1 MAQRDYVARSQ
12 KKRQPT
18 KKRKPAQSVAWFK
31 VVLAILVVASFVAG
45 LWYLKD
51 AGSSSSENAAYADSE
66 ADAQQN
72 GAASNVVESDDDSGT
87 DAENSDVP
95 SFEKEKDP
103 LPMLAEEEWEFI
115 EGLPSYSVEV
125 DVAELPSS
133 DRRYL
138 MQCGSFR
145 KQSQAEELKA
155 KIAFQGLESQVLES
169 KGSKGIWFR
178 VVLGP
183 YETKRDAERAR
194 HALRSAKVNRC
205 QIWNWD

>member
-12 KKRQPT
+12 KKKQPQKN
-18 KKRKPAQSVAWFK
+18 KKHAPQSVAWIK
-31 VVLAILVVASFVAG
+31 VVLAILVVSVFVAG

-51 AGSSSSENAAYADSE
+51 AGGNDVSGPL
-66 ADAQQN
+66 QN
-72 GAASNVVESDDDSGT
+72 DEVF
-87 DAENSDVP
+87 AEREGVP
-95 SFEKEKDP
+95 ATLNEDEKDP
-103 LPMLAEEEWEFI
+103 LPVLGEEDWEFI

-125 DVAELPSS
+125 EVDELPNS

-155 KIAFQGLESQVLES
+155 TIAFQGLESQVLES

-183 YETKRDAERAR
+183 YETKRDAERDR
-194 HALRSAKVNRC
+194 HSLRSARVNRC

>member
-1 MAQRDYVARSQ
+1 MAQKDYVARSQ
-12 KKRQPT
+12 KKKQPLR
-18 KKRKPAQSVAWFK
+18 KKKPAPQAVAWVK
-31 VVLAILVVASFVAG
+31 VVFAILVVSAFVAG

-51 AGSSSSENAAYADSE
+51 VTGGDASGSSETAQAPVDST
-66 ADAQQN
+66 
-72 GAASNVVESDDDSGT
+72 NVPVQSI
-87 DAENSDVP
+87 NV
-95 SFEKEKDP
+95 EKDP
-103 LPMLAEEEWEFI
+103 LPVLEEEDWEFI

-125 DVAELPSS
+125 EVDELPNS

-155 KIAFQGLESQVLES
+155 TIAFQGLESQVLES

-183 YETKRDAERAR
+183 YDTKRDAERDR
-194 HALRSAKVNRC
+194 HALRSARINRC

>member
-1 MAQRDYVARSQ
+1 MAQKDYVARSQ
-12 KKRQPT
+12 KKKQPLR
-18 KKRKPAQSVAWFK
+18 KKKPAPQAVAWVK
-31 VVLAILVVASFVAG
+31 VVFAILVVSTFVAG

-51 AGSSSSENAAYADSE
+51 VTGGDASGSSETTQAPVDSTNVPVQSINA
-66 ADAQQN
+66 
-72 GAASNVVESDDDSGT
+72 
-87 DAENSDVP
+87 
-95 SFEKEKDP
+95 EKDP
-103 LPMLAEEEWEFI
+103 LPVLEEEDWEFI

-125 DVAELPSS
+125 EVDELPNS

-155 KIAFQGLESQVLES
+155 TIAFQGLESQVLES

-183 YETKRDAERAR
+183 YETKRDAERDR
-194 HALRSAKVNRC
+194 HALRSARINRC

>member
-1 MAQRDYVARSQ
+1 MAQKDYVARSQ
-12 KKRQPT
+12 KKKQPP
-18 KKRKPAQSVAWFK
+18 RKNKQAPHVMAWVKVA
-31 VVLAILVVASFVAG
+31 LAILVVCAFVAG

-51 AGSSSSENAAYADSE
+51 ATGDDASESSENEQVIIES
-66 ADAQQN
+66 
-72 GAASNVVESDDDSGT
+72 SNVPVKSIND
-87 DAENSDVP
+87 
-95 SFEKEKDP
+95 EKDP
-103 LPMLAEEEWEFI
+103 LPVLGEEDWEFI

-125 DVAELPSS
+125 EVDELPNS

-155 KIAFQGLESQVLES
+155 TIAFQGLESQVLES
-169 KGSKGIWFR
+169 EGSKGIWFR

-183 YETKRDAERAR
+183 YESKRDAERDR
-194 HALRSAKVNRC
+194 HSLRSARVNRC

>member
-1 MAQRDYVARSQ
+1 MAQKDYVARSQ
-12 KKRQPT
+12 KKKQPPR
-18 KKRKPAQSVAWFK
+18 KKKQAPQAVAWVK
-31 VVLAILVVASFVAG
+31 VVLAILVVSVFVAG

-51 AGSSSSENAAYADSE
+51 ATGDDASKSSESAQAPVDSANAPAKSIND
-66 ADAQQN
+66 
-72 GAASNVVESDDDSGT
+72 
-87 DAENSDVP
+87 
-95 SFEKEKDP
+95 EKDP
-103 LPMLAEEEWEFI
+103 LPVLKEEDWEFI

-125 DVAELPSS
+125 EVDELPNS

-155 KIAFQGLESQVLES
+155 TIAFQGLESQVLES
-169 KGSKGIWFR
+169 EGSKGIWFR

-183 YETKRDAERAR
+183 YETKRDAERDR
-194 HALRSAKVNRC
+194 HALRSARINRC

>member
-12 KKRQPT
+12 KKKQPQN
-18 KKRKPAQSVAWFK
+18 KKKQAPQSVALIK
-31 VVLAILVVASFVAG
+31 VVLAILVVSIFVAG

-51 AGSSSSENAAYADSE
+51 AGDN
-66 ADAQQN
+66 DASLRLLN
-72 GAASNVVESDDDSGT
+72 NDVVAEPESAHVTSIED
-87 DAENSDVP
+87 
-95 SFEKEKDP
+95 EKDP
-103 LPMLAEEEWEFI
+103 LPVLGEEDWEFI

-125 DVAELPSS
+125 EVDELPNS

-145 KQSQAEELKA
+145 KQLQAEELKA
-155 KIAFQGLESQVLES
+155 TIAFQGLESQVLES

-183 YETKRDAERAR
+183 YETKRDAERDR
-194 HALRSAKVNRC
+194 HSLRSARVNRC

>member
-12 KKRQPT
+12 KKKQPQN
-18 KKRKPAQSVAWFK
+18 KKKQAAQSVAWIK
-31 VVLAILVVASFVAG
+31 VVLAILVVSIFVAG

-51 AGSSSSENAAYADSE
+51 AGDS
-66 ADAQQN
+66 DASLRLQN
-72 GAASNVVESDDDSGT
+72 NDVVAETES
-87 DAENSDVP
+87 VP
-95 SFEKEKDP
+95 ATSIEDEKDP
-103 LPMLAEEEWEFI
+103 LPVLGEEDWEFI

-125 DVAELPSS
+125 EVDELPNS

-145 KQSQAEELKA
+145 KQLQAEELKA
-155 KIAFQGLESQVLES
+155 TIAFQGLESQVLES

-183 YETKRDAERAR
+183 YETKRDAERDR
-194 HALRSAKVNRC
+194 HSLRSARVNRC

>member
-18 KKRKPAQSVAWFK
+18 KKRKPVQSVAWVK
-31 VVLAILVVASFVAG
+31 VVLAILVVASFVTG

-51 AGSSSSENAAYADSE
+51 AGSE
-66 ADAQQN
+66 AGAQQN
-72 GAASNVVESDDDSGT
+72 GAASNVVESEGDSGT
-87 DAENSDVP
+87 DVENSAV
-95 SFEKEKDP
+95 SSLENEKDP

>member
-18 KKRKPAQSVAWFK
+18 KKRKPVQSVAWFK
-31 VVLAILVVASFVAG
+31 VVLAILVVASFVTG

-51 AGSSSSENAAYADSE
+51 AGSE
-66 ADAQQN
+66 AGAQQN
-72 GAASNVVESDDDSGT
+72 GAASNVVESEGDSGT
-87 DAENSDVP
+87 DVENSAV
-95 SFEKEKDP
+95 SSLENEKDP
-103 LPMLAEEEWEFI
+103 LPMLAEEEW
-115 EGLPSYSVEV
+115 
-125 DVAELPSS
+125 ELPSS

>member
-12 KKRQPT
+12 KKKQPQ
-18 KKRKPAQSVAWFK
+18 KKKKQAPQSVAWIK
-31 VVLAILVVASFVAG
+31 VVLAILVVSVFVAG

-51 AGSSSSENAAYADSE
+51 AGGNDVSEPL
-66 ADAQQN
+66 QN
-72 GAASNVVESDDDSGT
+72 DEVF
-87 DAENSDVP
+87 AEREGVP
-95 SFEKEKDP
+95 ATTSIEDEKDP
-103 LPMLAEEEWEFI
+103 LPVLGEEDWEFI

-125 DVAELPSS
+125 EVDELPNS

-145 KQSQAEELKA
+145 KQLQAEELKA
-155 KIAFQGLESQVLES
+155 TIAFQGLESQVLES

-183 YETKRDAERAR
+183 YETKRDAERDR
-194 HALRSAKVNRC
+194 HSLRSARVNRC

>member
-12 KKRQPT
+12 KKKQAP
-18 KKRKPAQSVAWFK
+18 KKRKRSAQSVAWFK
-31 VVLAILVVASFVAG
+31 VALAILVVSGFVAV

-51 AGSSSSENAAYADSE
+51 AGDND
-66 ADAQQN
+66 
-72 GAASNVVESDDDSGT
+72 ASNTLQNEKDDTASKTVTNNKSITSNVSARSVED
-87 DAENSDVP
+87 ER
-95 SFEKEKDP
+95 DP
-103 LPMLAEEEWEFI
+103 LPVLKEEQWEFI
-115 EGLPSYSVEV
+115 EGLPAYSVEV
-125 DVAELPSS
+125 EVDELPNS

-145 KQSQAEELKA
+145 KQSQAQELKA
-155 KIAFQGLESQVLES
+155 TIAFQGLESQVLES

-183 YETKRDAERAR
+183 YETKRDAERDR
-194 HALRSAKVNRC
+194 HSLRSARVNRC

>member
-12 KKRQPT
+12 KKKQPIK
-18 KKRKPAQSVAWFK
+18 KKRPVQSVAWFK
-31 VVLAILVVASFVAG
+31 VGLAILVVASFVAG

-51 AGSSSSENAAYADSE
+51 AGSTGIENSGNSDPEILNEHKSSS
-66 ADAQQN
+66 
-72 GAASNVVESDDDSGT
+72 SNSVDT
-87 DAENSDVP
+87 AE
-95 SFEKEKDP
+95 EEKDP

-125 DVAELPSS
+125 DDAELPNSG
-133 DRRYL
+133 RRYL

-145 KQSQAEELKA
+145 KKSQAEELKA
-155 KIAFQGLESQVLES
+155 TIAFQGLESQVLES

-183 YETKRDAERAR
+183 YETKRDAERSR
-194 HALRSAKVNRC
+194 HALRSARVNRC